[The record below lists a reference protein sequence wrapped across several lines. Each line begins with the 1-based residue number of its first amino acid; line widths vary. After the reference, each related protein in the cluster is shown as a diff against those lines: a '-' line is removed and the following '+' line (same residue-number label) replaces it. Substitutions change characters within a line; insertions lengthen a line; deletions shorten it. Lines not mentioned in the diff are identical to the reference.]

1 MTRAFPL
8 AGAAAALWLLALPVE
23 AQQASAAD
31 RQSPLPQAAQPS
43 SSTSPSAEAMGISLR
58 SIRAKLTEAPAQPRQ
73 SGTGLRYDFFV
84 DVLGKR
90 PPVDFFKDF
99 DLSTKGGVRWG
110 GPTHQEVLDVMSP
123 YWVRQGRPSGSGFD
137 VLAATRKK

>member
-1 MTRAFPL
+1 MMRALRL
-8 AGAAAALWLLALPVE
+8 AGAAAALLLLALPVE
-23 AQQASAAD
+23 AQPPAAAD
-31 RQSPLPQAAQPS
+31 RQSAPPAAQPS
-43 SSTSPSAEAMGISLR
+43 TPAPASAEAMGISLK
-58 SIRAKLTEAPAQPRQ
+58 SIRSQLKEVPAQPKQ
-73 SGTGLRYDFFV
+73 SGTGMRYDFFV